1 MLLLLEDNLE
11 RVQRFQSVL
20 AQIAPT
26 LPIQTWRSA
35 RQMLRELDCFLPQ
48 ATLLSLDHDLEP
60 LAGDVE
66 DPGDGVDVVKVLAE
80 KPPVCPV
87 IIHTSNGPRAD
98 WMMGDLDLA
107 GWIYYRVAPLGEDWI
122 EQSWRRVLRRICRRP
137 ISP

>member
-66 DPGDGVDVVKVLAE
+66 DPGDGVDVVKVLAKTAGLSSDYPYE
-80 KPPVCPV
+80 QWP
-87 IIHTSNGPRAD
+87 TRGLDDGRSGS
-98 WMMGDLDLA
+98 GGLDLLPRGSA
-107 GWIYYRVAPLGEDWI
+107 R
-122 EQSWRRVLRRICRRP
+122 
-137 ISP
+137 